1 MPAAAAFRFPMSAP
15 DDVSA
20 FIAALDQ
27 RVLAADRIVALW
39 CKTEGNGLRNDWTR
53 AYTDRVLRDAL
64 ARRLGGDAEAMRDR
78 VIILV
83 SGGSEGVVS
92 PHLVAITGEPT
103 GEPARASAG
112 PGLAYGT
119 AAGWIPAAALG
130 TAEQARL
137 ITDLVGEAI
146 RQGGLEPAKTRLVF
160 VRAPSDPARLAVDA
174 RARAAGALGAAVA
187 LGEIAPDAIRD
198 SVFGAPPELYC
209 SRAFVVAR
217 HDGLLQQVLVL
228 GEAPGG
234 NPAFKIAHGVLAD
247 PIDAPGVVRIL
258 AELGLAAAP
267 QLAPADSQRVVA
279 VIAKGD
285 APLSGRIRGLRHV
298 MSIDNDVAMHRH
310 ARAAYGALLGA
321 AIGHTACLVSGG
333 AEHQGP
339 PDGGFAAIIART
351 E

>member
-53 AYTDRVLRDAL
+53 AYTDRVLREFL
-64 ARRLGGDAEAMRDR
+64 GRRLGVDAEAMRDR
-78 VIILV
+78 VVILV
-83 SGGSEGVVS
+83 SGGSEGIVS
-92 PHLVAITGEPT
+92 PHLVAITGEPAQSQ
-103 GEPARASAG
+103 GRV
-112 PGLAYGT
+112 GLSFGT
-119 AAGWIPAAALG
+119 AAGAVAGA
-130 TAEQARL
+130 
-137 ITDLVGEAI
+137 D
-146 RQGGLEPAKTRLVF
+146 AK
-160 VRAPSDPARLAVDA
+160 
-174 RARAAGALGAAVA
+174 ARAAGALGAAAA
-187 LGEIAPDAIRD
+187 LGEIAQSSVSDD
-198 SVFGAPPELYC
+198 VFGARPELFC

-234 NPAFKIAHGVLAD
+234 NPSFRIAHGVLAD
-247 PIDAPGVVRIL
+247 PIDAPGVARIL
-258 AELGLAAAP
+258 AALGLDAAP

-279 VIAKGD
+279 VIAKRD
-285 APLSGRIRGLRHV
+285 APLSSTVRGLRHV

-310 ARAAYGALLGA
+310 ARAAYGTLLGTL
-321 AIGHTACLVSGG
+321 IGHTACLVSGG

-339 PDGGFAAIIART
+339 ADGGFATIIARS